1 MLSSTYYTFCGIIS
15 YMKNNPTINYASL
28 RKINPEA
35 ARTAVLEYLS
45 SSRNITATARAF
57 GIQRLTVY
65 DILKKGQTANLKD
78 RSKAPNRVANKTK
91 PDIEQKIRVSAFKT
105 SLKGKSLQKFLY
117 ERYKLKI
124 AYGTLRGILRRS
136 V

>member
-1 MLSSTYYTFCGIIS
+1 MSDNPQINYKLSSKDY
-15 YMKNNPTINYASL
+15 NLINYKHL

-65 DILKKGQTANLKD
+65 DILKKGQSANLKD

-91 PDIEQKIRVSAFKT
+91 PDIEQKIRKAAFKT
-105 SLKGKSLQKFLY
+105 GLKGKSLQKYLY
-117 ERYKLKI
+117 EYYNLKI

>member
-1 MLSSTYYTFCGIIS
+1 MSSKPQIS
-15 YMKNNPTINYASL
+15 YKSL

-45 SSRNITATARAF
+45 SSKGNITETARVF

-65 DILKKGQTANLKD
+65 DIIKKGQTANLLD
-78 RSKAPNRVANKTK
+78 RSKAPGLAANKTK
-91 PDIEQKIRVSAFKT
+91 PNIEQKIRKAAFKT
-105 SLKGKSLQKFLY
+105 GLKGKSLQKFLY
-117 ERYKLKI
+117 ERLKIKI

>member
-1 MLSSTYYTFCGIIS
+1 
-15 YMKNNPTINYASL
+15 MKNKPTINYKLSSKDCNLIDYKHL

-65 DILKKGQTANLKD
+65 DILKKHQTANLKD
-78 RSKAPNRVANKTK
+78 RSKAPGRVVNKTK
-91 PDIEQKIRVSAFKT
+91 PEIEQKIRKAVLKT
-105 SLKGKSLQKFLY
+105 EVRGKSLQKYLY
-117 ERYKLKI
+117 EHYKIKI
-124 AYGTLRGILRRS
+124 AYGTLRGILRRKE
-136 V
+136 